1 MQAENSSIQAELLAE
16 VAALPIQ
23 ALAWWWIVCATAAA
37 FVVARWAGGDRPT
50 WRLPVHVDL
59 VWLVVSLF
67 IKQSA
72 VFQVL
77 ASRVRPGIV
86 WMSISAAV
94 VFAFPL
100 LLVPGRRRPWASWTV
115 NAVLSLLL
123 LADVVYI
130 RYFEDLPSLALMG
143 ATHQTWQVK
152 DSILALIRA
161 SDLWLFADL
170 LPAAVFF
177 IAVRWNRT
185 RPYSQL
191 VALVACLLL
200 LVPGAR
206 WAWQA
211 RTAASGFGLQRFTNA
226 KLASQI
232 GILGFHL
239 QDAADWVGES
249 LSGMTWSEE
258 DWKSVL
264 DVLEERR
271 PQRAGVGEHFGV
283 AKGLNLLMIQVEAL
297 QGPVI
302 GLEVGGQEVTPTMNR
317 LAREGIYLSLCLDQT
332 GKGRTSD
339 AELLSQASL
348 HPARRGSAV
357 FRHSGNDLVGLAD
370 VLGERGYNTLVAIP
384 FRPSFW
390 NRRYSHPAL
399 GFTTRLYDGDFEP
412 GPRVGWGLNDR
423 DFLRQMAE
431 RLPRLQQPFC
441 AFLITLSN
449 HHPFTD
455 FPDEFRILR
464 IADVDDDKVRGY
476 LHSVRWADEAIGE
489 LLAGLEEAGLA
500 DSTVVAVWGDHD
512 SGLFRNRQQA
522 EVVGL
527 ASDQLGL
534 VLHDRVPVII
544 RVPGSDV
551 PHGTVS
557 FPTGLADL
565 APTLAAI
572 LAVDPAS
579 LPWLGRNLLGDPADE
594 PVLWG
599 NWGWASSTRVHLSRS
614 TPLCFDASTR
624 EQVALEECAQGSEA
638 ATRLEEANH
647 LILEG
652 NLQQRLRD
660 ALAENP

>member
-1 MQAENSSIQAELLAE
+1 MQAQGSPIQVDLLAG
-16 VAALPIQ
+16 VAVLPVQ
-23 ALAWWWIVCATAAA
+23 ALAWWWIACATAAA
-37 FVVARWAGGDRPT
+37 FVVARWAGGDRPS
-50 WRLPVHVDL
+50 WRLLLPVDL
-59 VWLVVSLF
+59 VWLVVSLL

-77 ASRVRPGIV
+77 GSRVRPGIV
-86 WMSISAAV
+86 WISMSAAV
-94 VFAFPL
+94 VFAIPL

-115 NAVLSLLL
+115 NAALSLFL

-130 RYFEDLPSLALMG
+130 RYFEDLPSLALLG

-170 LPAAVFF
+170 LPAAVLF
-177 IAVRWNRT
+177 IAVRWDRS
-185 RPYSQL
+185 RPYSQV
-191 VALVACLLL
+191 VALVSCLLL
-200 LVPGAR
+200 LIPGAR

-211 RTAASGFGLQRFTNA
+211 RTATSGLGVKRFTNA
-226 KLASQI
+226 TLASQI

-239 QDAADWVGES
+239 QDAADWVGDTF
-249 LSGMTWSEE
+249 SGITWSGE
-258 DWKSVL
+258 DWAAVL
-264 DVLEERR
+264 DILEERR
-271 PQRAGVGEHFGV
+271 PQRAGIGEHFGV
-283 AKGLNLLMIQVEAL
+283 AEGLNLLMVQVEAL
-297 QGPVI
+297 QGPVV
-302 GLEVGGQEVTPTMNR
+302 GLKVSGQEVTPTLNR
-317 LAREGIYLSLCLDQT
+317 LARDGIYLSLCLDQT

-348 HPARRGSAV
+348 HPARRGSTV
-357 FRHSGNDLVGLAD
+357 FRHSGNVLVGLAG
-370 VLGERGYNTLVAIP
+370 VLGERGYSTLVAIP

-399 GFTTRLYDGDFEP
+399 GFATRLYDGDFEP

-423 DFLRQMAE
+423 DFLRQVAE
-431 RLPRLQQPFC
+431 RLPRLEQPFC

-464 IADVDDDKVRGY
+464 IEDVDDDKVRGY
-476 LHSVRWADEAIGE
+476 LHSMRWADEAIGD

-522 EVVGL
+522 AVVGL
-527 ASDQLGL
+527 ASDELGL

-544 RVPGSDV
+544 RVPGTDV
-551 PHGTVS
+551 PKGILDV
-557 FPTGLADL
+557 PTGLADVP
-565 APTLAAI
+565 PTLAAL
-572 LAVDPAS
+572 LAVDPAP
-579 LPWLGRNLLGDPADE
+579 LPWLGRNLLGAPADE

-599 NWGWASSTRVHLSRS
+599 NWGWASRTRVHLSRNA
-614 TPLCFDASTR
+614 PACFDASTG
-624 EQVALEECAQGSEA
+624 EEVALEECAEGSEA
-638 ATRLEEANH
+638 AMRLKEANDM
-647 LILEG
+647 ILEG
-652 NLQQRLRD
+652 NLQVRLRA
-660 ALAENP
+660 ALGEHP